1 MPVLIPGPTTSIS
14 WLRYR
19 PAIVAHSGP
28 SWGTVDDTIDAVRS
42 SRVTPRSSSRLRSA
56 APSSSAVDSRTVANR
71 QCSTS
76 SSPRHVPKCV
86 WVLPTSTTRSMGGQS
101 MFGPV
106 AIDLYVVHGSHPCA
120 AVERALE
127 LKGLD
132 YRVVELPPPL
142 HAPLQRVRFGARTVP
157 AIELEGGEKI
167 SGSRAILRRLDEL
180 APEPALWPAGEKAR
194 ALVERAEEWGDEVYQ
209 PIARRLLWGAIR
221 RRPAALVSYSE
232 GLRIPLPKPAIRA
245 AAPAIARA
253 EIALNRA
260 SEGALR
266 ADLRNLPRHL
276 DRIDGW
282 IVDGVIGGPAPNAAD
297 LQIAT
302 TSRLLL
308 TIGDVA
314 LFFAGRPAESHA
326 RDLFGPQP
334 GSVPPGAFPA
344 DWLAGSPPQR

>member
-28 SWGTVDDTIDAVRS
+28 SCGTVDDTIDALRS

-56 APSSSAVDSRTVANR
+56 APSSSAVDSRTVAKR
-71 QCSTS
+71 QCSI
-76 SSPRHVPKCV
+76 SSPSRHVPKCV
-86 WVLPTSTTRSMGGQS
+86 WVLPTSTTRSMAGQS

-127 LKGLD
+127 LKGLGF
-132 YRVVELPPPL
+132 RRIELPPPL

-157 AIELEGGEKI
+157 AMRLDGGEKV
-167 SGSRAILRRLDEL
+167 SGSREILRRLEEI
-180 APEPALWPAGEKAR
+180 APEPPLWPPDGEAR

-209 PIARRLLWGAIR
+209 PLARRLLWGALR
-221 RRPAALVSYSE
+221 RCPAALVSYSD
-232 GLRIPLPKPAIRA
+232 GSKIPLPAPAIRA
-245 AAPAIARA
+245 AARAIIRA
-253 EIALNRA
+253 EVALNRA
-260 SEGALR
+260 SEGAVR

-276 DRIDGW
+276 DRIDRW
-282 IVDGVIGGPAPNAAD
+282 LAEGVVGGAEPNAAD

-302 TSRLLL
+302 TTRLLL
-308 TIGDVA
+308 TIGDVVP
-314 LFFAGRPAESHA
+314 FFAGRPAEAHA
-326 RDLFGPQP
+326 RELFGAQP
-334 GSVPPGAFPA
+334 GSVPRGVVPG
-344 DWLAGSPPQR
+344 DWLAGSPPPR